1 MIRGLRQ
8 RGLRLRLSGAI
19 ISNVSGDLQAQRIRS
34 LYRRLV
40 LLGRAKL
47 PLEAGRR
54 LVGPDCAYHLYFR
67 HASPP
72 GPSRRRRRQAR
83 G

>member
-1 MIRGLRQ
+1 MSERLEALRILG
-8 RGLRLRLSGAI
+8 R
-19 ISNVSGDLQAQRIRS
+19 
-34 LYRRLV
+34 YRRLV

-47 PLEAGRR
+47 PFDAARR

-67 HASPP
+67 HAAAPAARRR
-72 GPSRRRRRQAR
+72 SRRTR